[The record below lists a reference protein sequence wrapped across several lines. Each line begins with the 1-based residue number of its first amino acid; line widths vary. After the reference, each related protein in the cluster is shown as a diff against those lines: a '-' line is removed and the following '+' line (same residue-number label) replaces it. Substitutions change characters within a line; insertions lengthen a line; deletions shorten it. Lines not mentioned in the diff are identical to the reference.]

1 MAEQGCAQEILAV
14 QAGLY
19 MPDLAREQGHMFVQ
33 RWDDDQTAWASQK
46 LGGEKPG
53 HPGFV
58 QPNDRDF
65 RRLGVKPY
73 SETWTSESNLITTA
87 GWGRILTLALAGGGT
102 AYDAT
107 HTRIGVSTATAA
119 ASASQ
124 TDLSGASATASGS
137 REWQLVTGVGTTGGA
152 TGSTA
157 AQLTFVASFGTGN
170 ANFTWAEWGI
180 DQGTASG
187 YGASSGALLNRG
199 VSALGTKA
207 SGTSWTATAVMSW
220 T

>member
-1 MAEQGCAQEILAV
+1 MAEHSHARDSLGIH
-14 QAGLY
+14 AGLHV
-19 MPDLAREQGHMFVQ
+19 PDLAREQGHMFVQ
-33 RWDDDQTAWASQK
+33 RWDDDQTAWASRK
-46 LGGEKPG
+46 LGGEALG
-53 HPGFV
+53 HRGFV
-58 QPNDRDF
+58 QPNNRDF
-65 RRLGVKPY
+65 HRLGVKPY

-87 GWGRILTLALAGGGT
+87 GWGRVLTLALAGGGT

-107 HTRIGVSTATAA
+107 HTRIGVGTATAA

-124 TDLSGASATASGS
+124 TDLSAASATASGS

-157 AQLTFVASFGTGN
+157 AQLTFVATFGTGN
-170 ANFTWAEWGI
+170 ANFAWQEWGI

-187 YGASSGALLNRG
+187 WGAVSGALLNRA
-199 VSALGTKA
+199 VSSQGTKA
-207 SGTSWTATAVMSW
+207 SGTTWTATTVLSF